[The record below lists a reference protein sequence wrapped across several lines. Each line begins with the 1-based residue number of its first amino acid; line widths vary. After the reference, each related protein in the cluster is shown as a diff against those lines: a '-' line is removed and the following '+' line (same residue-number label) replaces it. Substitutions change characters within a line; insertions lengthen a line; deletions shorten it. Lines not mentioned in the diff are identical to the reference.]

1 MRYFVLDVMYW
12 VASIAAIVFGCFFVL
27 PIYLVC
33 KLIKK
38 TGCFLKKIFKRRC
51 NEKMSEN

>member
-38 TGCFLKKIFKRRC
+38 TGWFLKKIFKRRC
-51 NEKMSEN
+51 NEKMSEK